1 MLPVLFG
8 SVPQQK
14 KIIIML
20 ILWVFVLRAKT
31 SQCFLNC
38 LLQYHK
44 NCLCTRVKKSYFAE
58 ENVVR

>member
-20 ILWVFVLRAKT
+20 ILWVFAKQANVLLID
-31 SQCFLNC
+31 FYNI
-38 LLQYHK
+38 
-44 NCLCTRVKKSYFAE
+44 TRTVYVLA
-58 ENVVR
+58 

>member
-20 ILWVFVLRAKT
+20 IFWVFVLRAKT
-31 SQCFLNC
+31 SQCFLN
-38 LLQYHK
+38 
-44 NCLCTRVKKSYFAE
+44 
-58 ENVVR
+58 

>member
-14 KIIIML
+14 KIIIIML

-31 SQCFLNC
+31 SQCSLN
-38 LLQYHK
+38 
-44 NCLCTRVKKSYFAE
+44 
-58 ENVVR
+58 